1 MESKINILITGAT
14 GFVGAYLLRDL
25 LADASVGKIYVL
37 CRNIQPDNE
46 RQRLIDAYHKFS
58 IDSLDVLAYTKK
70 IRMIEG
76 DITQPS
82 LGINRVHYQELC
94 KEVDVIYHVAARV
107 NHIRPYEALKGAN
120 VDSLADIISM
130 ARTEKSKIVNF
141 VSTLGSAAKKDTQG
155 FYVEELPD
163 DSAPWHSDMGYLQSK
178 WEAEKLLSCFQNKGG
193 KTNLF
198 RLGYISGH
206 SQTGAAL
213 FANNQF
219 MLLVKSCIQLGY
231 APVLAR
237 TINFTPIDYTVALMS
252 QSKYRYQGGEVLNL
266 FNYNGLIDW
275 SDIVNWLNARGY
287 NIKIIPFYEWQ
298 SKLLADNNEN
308 ALHRF
313 LPLYGS
319 EGAHDKILRFG
330 LEIEKFHYKK
340 VKEATESAK
349 YVLPL
354 LKYELLDRYL
364 GYLQSQKFLPVPQGK
379 NELF

>member
-14 GFVGAYLLRDL
+14 GFVGAYLLHDL
-25 LADASVGKIYVL
+25 LADISVGKIYVL
-37 CRNIQPDNE
+37 CRNIQQDNE

-58 IDSLDVLAYTKK
+58 IDNLDVLVYTKN

-82 LGINRVHYQELC
+82 LGINKVHYKELC

-107 NHIRPYEALKGAN
+107 NHIRSYEALKSAN

-130 ARTEKSKIVNF
+130 ARTGKTKIVNF

-163 DSAPWHSDMGYLQSK
+163 RRPWHSDMGYLLSK
-178 WEAEKLLSCFQNKGG
+178 WEAEKLLSCFQNEGG

-206 SQTGAAL
+206 SKTGVSL

-219 MLLVKSCIQLGY
+219 MLFIKSCVQLGY
-231 APVLAR
+231 APELAR
-237 TINFTPIDYTVALMS
+237 TINFTPIDYTIALMS

-266 FNYNGLIDW
+266 FNYHGLISW
-275 SDIVNWLNARGY
+275 EGIISWLNARGY

-298 SKLLADNNEN
+298 TKLLADNEEN
-308 ALHRF
+308 ALYRF

-330 LEIEKFHYKK
+330 REIEKFRYKK
-340 VKEATESAK
+340 VKEATELARHE
-349 YVLPL
+349 LPL

-364 GYLQSQKFLPVPQGK
+364 GYLQNQKFLPVPPGK
-379 NELF
+379 LTSF